1 MNDTT
6 VLSPRNPEP
15 PPLPRQIK
23 AVRQAVEATMSF
35 DQNVIAGAAGV
46 DTFIVSRVLKE
57 DPEALILLQ
66 HAVQQRYDVIVAALR
81 KYDGILAPAA
91 RELGLERQSL
101 SRIVHS
107 SPYLMEIQAECREAV
122 ADDIELVTYG
132 KAREGVRWAVM
143 KVLESEIGKQRG
155 WRDTTNI
162 VHLQL
167 STHLD
172 LE

>member
-1 MNDTT
+1 MNDNL
-6 VLSPRNPEP
+6 VLSARNPEP
-15 PPLPRQIK
+15 PPLPRQIE
-23 AVRQAVEATMSF
+23 AIRQAIVATGSY

-46 DTFIVSRVLKE
+46 DTYIVSRVLKE
-57 DPEALILLQ
+57 DPEALVLLQ
-66 HAVQQRYDVIVAALR
+66 HAVQKRYDVIIAALR

-101 SRIVHS
+101 SRIVHG
-107 SPYLMEIQAECREAV
+107 SPYLMEIQAECKEAL
-122 ADDIELVTYG
+122 ADDVELVAYA
-132 KAREGVRWAVM
+132 KAREGTRWAVV
-143 KVLESEIGKQRG
+143 KILESTIGQQRG

>member
-1 MNDTT
+1 MSDTP
-6 VLSPRNPEP
+6 VLSARNPEP
-15 PPLPRQIK
+15 PPLPQQIE
-23 AVRQAVEATMSF
+23 AVRHAIVATGSY
-35 DQNVIAGAAGV
+35 DQNVIAGTAGV
-46 DTFIVSRVLKE
+46 DTYIVSRVLKE
-57 DPEALILLQ
+57 DVEALVLLQ
-66 HAVQQRYDVIVAALR
+66 HTVQQRYDVIIAALR

-101 SRIVHS
+101 SRIVHG
-107 SPYLMEIQAECREAV
+107 SPYLLEIQAECKEAL
-122 ADDIELVTYG
+122 ADDIELVAYA
-132 KAREGVRWAVM
+132 KAREGTRWAVV
-143 KVLESEIGKQRG
+143 KILESEMGQQRG